1 MANLISMAIEGRN
14 DFKKSADAAIDDLHR
29 LRREVENVRPASLKG
44 ILVDPK
50 TFDIPPVRIPT
61 VDLSND
67 IKNIQRL
74 FVVGK
79 GEATQMARKLQDL
92 KDSAERAR
100 IRELLNPEAVKDG
113 VQGLN
118 LLRDAASG
126 ALSQLGSVGRLL
138 APVAAVAGPVT
149 VLGAALVGVS
159 AASVQVATAFAR
171 DVQALENLSRRT
183 GIAIE
188 DVQALQRA
196 LTNAGASPDAF
207 VRPLQLLNRQLAEN
221 SDLVQ
226 QLGLSGLAPLDA
238 LRKLLGVLAA
248 SPDVVKRNEVANR
261 LLGQSYGELVGV
273 AAALGPAFDKTRD
286 RLREL
291 GLVAGEDVRRQLADL
306 RAESAELRL
315 QWDALWNNIRQATV
329 GPAQAIVKALNDIA
343 ESARTGIGPVGELV
357 GVMRKLNDLSKAP
370 TQFVVQQLFP
380 PDAARQAVS
389 GDAFAAGIERLKTVA
404 PQFIP
409 QLEDLVKALDKINFG
424 DEGESPREKR
434 IKQLR
439 DLLGITAGR
448 AAELEARLLGLEQ
461 TAQIASLAEQ
471 FRRFGGNI
479 PQELFDRLGPA
490 GRQSLLDRFVLGPTE
505 LPPVSERVKAEMG
518 LIRETLDGFTAA
530 SAEAPRGGQT
540 GLGLATALLPPPE
553 QFQQIGAELESIAHA
568 TGRGIQAGLT
578 TAFVNLT
585 NQAQTFRGAMVSIFQ
600 AMVQEILAALAK
612 LATVALGKLLLNIG
626 TGGGSGFIEAIGRA
640 LVGSA
645 ATPVSGGA
653 QRLGSAGEFAIQPQQ
668 GNTFIIQSIDS
679 RSVLDDLLSPTG
691 SFRRANDRLAELGA
705 VA

>member
-1 MANLISMAIEGRN
+1 MANLISMAIEGQYTAGPVVDQARR
-14 DFKKSADAAIDDLHR
+14 DLAALRSDAARGIQPPRINTD
-29 LRREVENVRPASLKG
+29 ALKR
-44 ILVDPK
+44 
-50 TFDIPPVRIPT
+50 DIAEM
-61 VDLSND
+61 
-67 IKNIQRL
+67 QRL
-74 FVVGK
+74 FGVGRS
-79 GEATQMARKLQDL
+79 EATKMAQQLQIIRDDA
-92 KDSAERAR
+92 KRAR
-100 IRELLNPEAVKDG
+100 ITELLDTSKLSA
-113 VQGLN
+113 QTQALN
-118 LLRDAASG
+118 ALRDAASG

-159 AASVQVATAFAR
+159 AASVQVATALAG

-207 VRPLQLLNRQLAEN
+207 IRPLERLNRELAEN
-221 SDLVQ
+221 SDLVK

-273 AAALGPAFDKTRD
+273 AQAAGAGFDQSKEQMRAAGLLVTDDMIPATRRLREENQKLGDQWEGVWTRLRRLTVAPATGIVRLLGGVTKGVLDLNQAIAKLALSGALGPLAQQAAILAAASAATSTAPSRKVGFGNPFVTPDGFTEQDLALFRGPDLISGLKLD
-286 RLREL
+286 GGKGEKSARERQIESLQKLL
-291 GLVAGEDVRRQLADL
+291 GGARSEAAALADQLARID
-306 RAESAELRL
+306 R
-315 QWDALWNNIRQATV
+315 
-329 GPAQAIVKALNDIA
+329 
-343 ESARTGIGPVGELV
+343 
-357 GVMRKLNDLSKAP
+357 
-370 TQFVVQQLFP
+370 
-380 PDAARQAVS
+380 VS
-389 GDAFAAGIERLKTVA
+389 
-404 PQFIP
+404 
-409 QLEDLVKALDKINFG
+409 QLE
-424 DEGESPREKR
+424 
-434 IKQLR
+434 
-439 DLLGITAGR
+439 
-448 AAELEARLLGLEQ
+448 
-461 TAQIASLAEQ
+461 SLAVKIQKET
-471 FRRFGGNI
+471 GNLQQVI
-479 PQELFDRLGPA
+479 LDTLPA
-490 GRQSLLDRFVLGPTE
+490 DARQSLLERFVLGPTE